1 MTHDAFSASYCSR
14 ILFLKDGRIFHELV
28 RGEKERRAFLN
39 EILVENRKVENYVDM
54 VLYYARMDAVY
65 KDYMIAETNLQE
77 VAQQVLLQNKYYL
90 IQSHVKAEVAC
101 PDTVYSD
108 KKWIAFILNQL
119 IQNSVKYGRSEG
131 THIQI
136 VTKKTKSGV
145 LLRVKDDGIGIP
157 KEEIPRIF
165 EKGFTGTNGRNRERS
180 TGMGLYLCRKL
191 CDKLNIEIRAE
202 SAEGKGTEIILMF
215 PVSDYLTG
223 YRET

>member
-1 MTHDAFSASYCSR
+1 MVTKNAVFMRSVAF
-14 ILFLKDGRIFHELV
+14 
-28 RGEKERRAFLN
+28 
-39 EILVENRKVENYVDM
+39 RKR
-54 VLYYARMDAVY
+54 L
-65 KDYMIAETNLQE
+65 
-77 VAQQVLLQNKYYL
+77 
-90 IQSHVKAEVAC
+90 
-101 PDTVYSD
+101 
-108 KKWIAFILNQL
+108 
-119 IQNSVKYGRSEG
+119 
-131 THIQI
+131 
-136 VTKKTKSGV
+136 VTKKTKRGV

>member
-1 MTHDAFSASYCSR
+1 M
-14 ILFLKDGRIFHELV
+14 
-28 RGEKERRAFLN
+28 
-39 EILVENRKVENYVDM
+39 
-54 VLYYARMDAVY
+54 Y
-65 KDYMIAETNLQE
+65 KRQ
-77 VAQQVLLQNKYYL
+77 
-90 IQSHVKAEVAC
+90 
-101 PDTVYSD
+101 TVYSD

-180 TGMGLYLCRKL
+180 TGMGLYPVSYTHLL
-191 CDKLNIEIRAE
+191 LNIRVFC
-202 SAEGKGTEIILMF
+202 GIIQAF
-215 PVSDYLTG
+215 RT
-223 YRET
+223 